1 MFIVDTYEVNV
12 VIGKIATR
20 EGLLAAD
27 LTELMITATLAP
39 MARLSLRLLLF
50 CETTALK
57 TRRRDGII
65 AK

>member
-1 MFIVDTYEVNV
+1 MFFVDTYEVNV

-27 LTELMITATLAP
+27 LTELMIAATLAP
-39 MARLSLRLLLF
+39 MARLSLRSLLF
-50 CETTALK
+50 CETTVLK
-57 TRRRDGII
+57 TRRKDGII